1 MMTGFRE
8 GRMLLVRLDHG
19 GEIISQITDLTEK
32 NEIRTGVF
40 TIIGALSRAEVAFYD
55 QAAHR
60 YQTLSVDRPVEI
72 SSCTGNVSLRDE
84 HPFVHAHA
92 TLSDSQGNVIGGHL
106 SAGTVFAAEL
116 FLQELLGEP
125 LIRRHDPITDLYL
138 WSRS

>member
-60 YQTLSVDRPVEI
+60 YQTLSVDCPVEI

-116 FLQELLGEP
+116 FLQELSGEP